1 MRQSTHTHTE
11 SPRDG
16 RLNQALRRM
25 VRYGYGKDA
34 RTIAGAIRNLEPL
47 TGPNLADSRETLLK
61 ALHRRGPFAPDRD
74 FQTPRL
80 CRPAIWS

>member
-1 MRQSTHTHTE
+1 MNSSRSE
-11 SPRDG
+11 CG

-34 RTIAGAIRNLEPL
+34 KAIANAVRNLESL
-47 TGPNLADSRETLLK
+47 TVPELARSRELLLK
-61 ALHRRGPFAPDRD
+61 ALHRRGPFAPERD
-74 FQTPRL
+74 FQIPRL